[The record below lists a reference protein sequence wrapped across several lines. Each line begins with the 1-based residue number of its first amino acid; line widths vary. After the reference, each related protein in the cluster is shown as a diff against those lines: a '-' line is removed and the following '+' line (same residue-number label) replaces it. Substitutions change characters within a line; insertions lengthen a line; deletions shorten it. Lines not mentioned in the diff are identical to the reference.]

1 MANGCGDD
9 RKPKHVV
16 HEPRFSDYCIGYLIH
31 SLKGRIFLESI
42 DGGDHLFFFFFY
54 CTIIHEKKRKSV
66 IYRLNTMIF

>member
-16 HEPRFSDYCIGYLIH
+16 HEPRFPDYCIGYLIH

-42 DGGDHLFFFFFY
+42 DGGDHLFFFFF
-54 CTIIHEKKRKSV
+54 IVQLFMKRKERV
-66 IYRLNTMIF
+66 